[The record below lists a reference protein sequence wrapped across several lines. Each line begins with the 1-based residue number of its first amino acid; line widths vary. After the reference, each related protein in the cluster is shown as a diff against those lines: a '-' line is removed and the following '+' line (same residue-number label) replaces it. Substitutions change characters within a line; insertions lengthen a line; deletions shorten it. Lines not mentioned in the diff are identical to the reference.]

1 MFKVNICI
9 FICCLIV
16 IPFQSIIKETQD
28 IESKSLDPLADMGIN
43 TDIVQ
48 MINQVNQTLL
58 FGFLED
64 IVEFGPRSAGSLN
77 CSKAAQYIYDEFQ
90 KMGLWVQFDEWRF
103 AGVKCKNIVATI
115 NGTNPY
121 SDAVMIMCAHYDTK
135 PISPGAL
142 DNGAGVAT
150 ILTAAKIMSTYTFNH
165 TIRFIMFSGEEI
177 GLYGSY
183 TYVKKAYKN
192 GDNIYA
198 VINVDEPGY
207 AGSTESGNIIL
218 MNHPERSDWL
228 TDFSI
233 LISEKYMSIINLS
246 AVPVPYTPLGD
257 HASFFSYGFDSV
269 MYVTRDWKT
278 PWMHEQND
286 TLEKIN
292 QTYHQ
297 KSSKLLLAILA
308 ELACKSIDIQVRITS
323 PLEGYFYLFNHPIRS
338 MKILPIVLNFA
349 WCKEMQVPTILLG
362 KSTVSVDVQSKS
374 DIDGVLFCIDNF
386 IIDNDSI
393 PPYETI
399 TTKFY
404 KPPFSTHQLSVYA
417 YDVNGN
423 WSRDEMNFIQISLPT
438 LLDLLVPS

>member
-1 MFKVNICI
+1 MFKESICI
-9 FICCLIV
+9 FICFLIV
-16 IPFQSIIKETQD
+16 IPFQFVVEGTKD
-28 IESKSLDPLADMGIN
+28 IESKSIEPFADMGIN

-64 IVEFGPRSAGSLN
+64 IVEFGPRPTGSLN
-77 CSKAAQYIYDEFQ
+77 CSKVAQYIYDEFQ

-103 AGVKCKNIVATI
+103 AGVKCKNVVATI
-115 NGTNPY
+115 NGTDPD
-121 SDAVMIMCAHYDTK
+121 SDAIMIMCAHYDTK

-150 ILTAAKIMSTYTFNH
+150 VLTAAKIMSTYTFNH

-183 TYVKKAYKN
+183 TYTKEAYEN

-218 MNHPERSDWL
+218 MNHAERSDWL

-233 LISEKYMSIINLS
+233 FISKKYMNIINLS
-246 AVPVPYTPLGD
+246 AVPVPYLTRGD
-257 HASFFSYGFDSV
+257 HAPFFSYGFDSV
-269 MYVTRDWKT
+269 MYVTRDWDV
-278 PWMHEQND
+278 PWMHKQND

-292 QTYHQ
+292 KTYHE

-308 ELACKSIDIQVRITS
+308 ELACKPIDIQIRITS
-323 PLEGYFYLFNHPIRS
+323 PLEGYVYLFNHPIRS

-349 WCKEMQVPTILLG
+349 WFRDMQVPTILFG
-362 KSTVSVDVQSKS
+362 KSTVSVAVQSKA
-374 DIDGVLFCIDNF
+374 DINGVVFCIDGF
-386 IIDNDSI
+386 VIDMDDT

-438 LLDLLVPS
+438 LKDIIVP